1 MRRGDAQGVNCAVIG
16 GNLLGGKIGGLLP
29 SITPIFPSLLQS
41 DYHFIDIFISYLAE
55 EASDRLEFLPSSLF
69 SLVALICAVIGFS
82 LVSCDRLLHHH
93 QVCSVLQCFTLLQ
106 MVVTDPAWKYGKVVP
121 PPDGKKKAYKYV
133 QCNFCAKVCKGG
145 IGRLKSHLAW
155 SHKGVSECHKV
166 PDEVRVEMKTLEDN
180 YKAEKH
186 NSQRNFQEDV
196 SSGAYFGTGAGGS
209 GSSSGGSSDAGS
221 RGVRGPMDRY
231 VTDVQDDEQG
241 PTPQEIL
248 TPAKAKELR
257 NQVCLDIGRFFFEN
271 GIPFNPATSPSY
283 YSMMRSI
290 GNYGRGFKPPSMHEL
305 RTWVLQ
311 AEVKT
316 TTMIVDDIRATWKTT
331 GVSLLS
337 DGWSDMR
344 NRSLINFLV
353 NNQHGTVFY
362 KTVDASNCIK
372 NAEKLFELLDGVVEE
387 IGADLVI
394 QVVTDNASAYKA
406 AGTLLMDKRKT
417 LYWTPCAAHCIDLM
431 LEKIGDEPEQKTCL
445 LKAKKVSNFIY
456 NHQWVLALARKF
468 LGKDLLRPAATR
480 FATAFLTIQSIGDLK
495 EPLQQM
501 FVSSEWSSSAWGK
514 KEDGRAIKKI
524 IMDERV
530 FWPSVVNSIKT
541 TKPLVEVLRLVDG
554 EQVPAM
560 AFIYGAMDECKEKI
574 AKNFDNN
581 LGSYKKI
588 WEIIDSKWEK
598 QLHRHLHA
606 AAYYLNPRY
615 RWSPDVSEHGE
626 IKRGLFHVMDTLVKN
641 NEEYM
646 KIEDQLITYKDKKGL
661 FSYRGSLASYKTRP
675 PVKWWEQYGD
685 DTPELKAFAVKVLG
699 LTCSASACERNWST
713 YNQVHTKRRN
723 RLNTQRMND
732 LVYIMYNKKL
742 KQKFNKKSNL
752 KENEDLLDVEY
763 VMSDDEWTVGGDAE
777 VLVPNGSG
785 GVADGGVAEF
795 DGAVEV
801 VDGGDEDP
809 VVVGTVR
816 EEAGTVREAGTAPA
830 VVAVASSSSRKRKKH
845 AHALNLLDEDDEEAQ
860 YDSDALFAELD

>member
-1 MRRGDAQGVNCAVIG
+1 MPRGDAQGVKKRLPSLFG

-41 DYHFIDIFISYLAE
+41 DYHFIDIF
-55 EASDRLEFLPSSLF
+55 F
-69 SLVALICAVIGFS
+69 SLVFRRPNLC
-82 LVSCDRLLHHH
+82 CNRLQFCHR
-93 QVCSVLQCFTLLQ
+93 QKQSIQ

-155 SHKGVSECHKV
+155 SHKGVRECHKV

-209 GSSSGGSSDAGS
+209 GSGAGGSSVAGS

-248 TPAKAKELR
+248 TPAKANELR

-316 TTMIVDDIRATWKTT
+316 TTMIVDDIRETWKTT

-394 QVVTDNASAYKA
+394 QVVTDNASAYKT

-468 LGKDLLRPAATR
+468 LGKYLLRPASTR

-606 AAYYLNPRY
+606 AAYYLNPQF

-675 PVKWWEQYGD
+675 PLKWWEQYGD

-713 YNQVHTKRRN
+713 YNQVHTKR
-723 RLNTQRMND
+723 
-732 LVYIMYNKKL
+732 
-742 KQKFNKKSNL
+742 
-752 KENEDLLDVEY
+752 
-763 VMSDDEWTVGGDAE
+763 
-777 VLVPNGSG
+777 
-785 GVADGGVAEF
+785 
-795 DGAVEV
+795 
-801 VDGGDEDP
+801 
-809 VVVGTVR
+809 
-816 EEAGTVREAGTAPA
+816 
-830 VVAVASSSSRKRKKH
+830 
-845 AHALNLLDEDDEEAQ
+845 
-860 YDSDALFAELD
+860 